1 MTRFVVGLDGSDNSF
16 RAAGVAG
23 ELARSCGASI
33 LAVHAV
39 GLLERL
45 APGGGRQS
53 SRRLH
58 QEIGRRL
65 ESEWSAPFSGLDLEC
80 RVVDGNPI
88 TALLDA
94 ADSPGDVIVVGRRG
108 AGHHAGSA
116 LGSTSAQV
124 VERAHAPV
132 LVVPD

>member
-1 MTRFVVGLDGSDNSF
+1 MTRFVVGLDGSENSS
-16 RAAGVAG
+16 RAAAVAAR
-23 ELARSCGASI
+23 LARDCGGSI

-45 APGGGRQS
+45 GPAGGRRS
-53 SRRLH
+53 IRLVH
-58 QEIGRRL
+58 QEI
-65 ESEWSAPFSGLDLEC
+65 ESTMTSAWCAPFSGLDLVS

-88 TALLDA
+88 TVLLDA
-94 ADSPGDVIVVGRRG
+94 ADRSDDVIVVGRRG

-124 VERAHAPV
+124 VERSHRPV